1 MERKGDT
8 FPIYGAHA
16 VKEALLFAPHALT
29 HLSLAA
35 SAREPELVR
44 LAKAAGIPVEQFSA
58 KALPRGVDPNAAHQ
72 GISGVVAS
80 QKLMRAYPT
89 FLEDLSV
96 TADTALVL
104 LGEIE
109 DPQNVGAIIR
119 SAAAFGAAG
128 VLIPA
133 HRQAQI
139 TGSIV
144 KVSAGMAFRIPLVA
158 VGNINTT
165 VRDLKE
171 RGFWIYGLAGD
182 APQAIDRES
191 FDAPSVFIL
200 GNEGTGM
207 REKTRELCDV
217 TLKIPLD
224 PRCESLNVAAS
235 AAVALYAWSRQHP
248 AAPSSSGSVR

>member
-1 MERKGDT
+1 MNRISDT

-16 VKEALLFAPHALT
+16 VKEALLYAPHALT
-29 HLSLAA
+29 RLSLAA
-35 SAREPELVR
+35 AAREAEILR

-58 KALPRGVDPNAAHQ
+58 KALPRGMDPNAAHQ
-72 GISGVVAS
+72 GVSGVISS
-80 QKLMRAYPT
+80 QKLMRTYPA
-89 FLEDLSV
+89 FLESISV

-139 TGSIV
+139 TGAVV
-144 KVSAGMAFRIPLVA
+144 KVSAGMAFRIPLVSI
-158 VGNINTT
+158 GNVNTT

-182 APQAIDRES
+182 APQAIDAEP

-235 AAVALYAWSRQHP
+235 ATVALYAWSRQHP
-248 AAPSSSGSVR
+248 AALPSSAR